1 MARVVR
7 KTFKVDGVPTNV
19 TSAKLSDPT
28 GTFGVKRNDTDAVVV
43 ADNTSM
49 TLVSTGTYQY
59 EFADLPNVAYTAY
72 VEFVYGG
79 STYHF
84 EVDFAASAS
93 VSGGGPVSYLTLRE
107 RVGHYLFGAEVGTV
121 FAADQLT
128 RINYCIRDGL
138 SRVYA
143 AHEWSFFR
151 PLVDVT
157 TTEPYATG
165 TITIAAGVVTLVGGT
180 FPSWAASG
188 VLMVGSKY
196 YSVASRG
203 SNTQITLGN
212 TSVTQATSTS
222 YKLAM
227 PEVAMDVSF
236 DSVANDSDLVF
247 YPGPDQWYPSV
258 SNRHDSTIRKLETDN
273 PEFSRPCYYSVRTS
287 RFDPAVGSRKTLAF
301 YPAPDAAYTMRVP
314 MILRPVELNES
325 SLFPVG
331 GEMLSQVILEACLA
345 AAEHN
350 YEEREHVHEKRFLEM
365 IALAIRNDMERS
377 SPTSLGPDAPRG
389 EYGNR
394 SVFDYDYR
402 SREQRIGRLTIGGQ
416 IQ

>member
-1 MARVVR
+1 
-7 KTFKVDGVPTNV
+7 
-19 TSAKLSDPT
+19 
-28 GTFGVKRNDTDAVVV
+28 
-43 ADNTSM
+43 
-49 TLVSTGTYQY
+49 
-59 EFADLPNVAYTAY
+59 
-72 VEFVYGG
+72 
-79 STYHF
+79 
-84 EVDFAASAS
+84 
-93 VSGGGPVSYLTLRE
+93 
-107 RVGHYLFGAEVGTV
+107 
-121 FAADQLT
+121 
-128 RINYCIRDGL
+128 
-138 SRVYA
+138 
-143 AHEWSFFR
+143 
-151 PLVDVT
+151 
-157 TTEPYATG
+157 
-165 TITIAAGVVTLVGGT
+165 
-180 FPSWAASG
+180 
-188 VLMVGSKY
+188 
-196 YSVASRG
+196 
-203 SNTQITLGN
+203 
-212 TSVTQATSTS
+212 
-222 YKLAM
+222 
-227 PEVAMDVSF
+227 MDVSF
-236 DSVANDSDLVF
+236 DSVANDSDLAY

-258 SNRHDSTIRKLETDN
+258 SNRHDSTIRKLEADN